1 MCDEVEDNA
10 VKMREQ
16 IKQVDEKE
24 QDKVQKKKIRNYE
37 L

>member
-1 MCDEVEDNA
+1 MCDEVVDNA